1 MRVLRVLY
9 SNSMAKLVLV
19 RHGKSEWN
27 KTGQWTGW
35 TDVGLV
41 EEGLEE
47 ARRAGAAITDIHF
60 DVVHVSTLKRTYETW
75 REIQTVIGRKDLIP
89 VVGDALKER
98 SYGIH
103 TGKNKWQV
111 KEEIGDEM
119 FHKIR
124 RSWDFPI
131 PGGETMKDVHDR
143 AVPYYESHILP
154 ELKAGKSVLIVGH
167 GNTLRA
173 LVKYLEKL
181 GDDGVSELEFGTGEV
196 YVYDI
201 DTTGNVIDK
210 EIRAANTNRGKV

>member
-1 MRVLRVLY
+1 
-9 SNSMAKLVLV
+9 MAKLVLV

-47 ARRAGAAITDIHF
+47 ARRAGESIKNIHI
-60 DVVHVSTLKRTYETW
+60 DAVHVSNLRRTHETW
-75 REIQTVIGRKDLIP
+75 KEIQDVIGRQDLTA
-89 VVGDALKER
+89 VVGEPLKER

-103 TGKNKWQV
+103 TGKNKWEV
-111 KEEIGDEM
+111 KEQIGDEE

-124 RSWDFPI
+124 RSWNFPI

-143 AVPYYESHILP
+143 AVPYYETHILP
-154 ELKAGKSVLIVGH
+154 ELKAGKNVLIVGH

-173 LVKYLEKL
+173 LVKYLEKMDE
-181 GDDGVSELEFGTGEV
+181 GGVSDLEFGTGEAWI
-196 YVYDI
+196 Y
-201 DTTGNVIDK
+201 NVDADGALEGK
-210 EIRAANTNRGKV
+210 EVRATNENRGKV